1 MKKFITGMIAA
12 VLLFTAGVFLGP
24 RLTGSDHSSRDH
36 SSGAVQT
43 IAFDD
48 IAELATERMDVQG
61 IYEFTQDKQKL
72 LGIEIPLTGKKILI
86 TYDGTAKAGIKNAS
100 EITIEKTDNH
110 NKNVTV
116 KLPEVQILDL
126 YTEND
131 KIYDVND
138 SVFNAF
144 KIEDYP
150 ELKKNIKEEFQN
162 KVNDSDLLNR
172 AEKSVETFITD
183 RVRSYYGQDY
193 TVKFDWQKQKEE

>member
-43 IAFDD
+43 IAFGD

>member
-36 SSGAVQT
+36 SSGAVQS